1 MTDVTASALADALRD
16 RYTLERE
23 LGRGGMATVY
33 LAHDLRHDRDVALKL
48 LRPDLAA
55 VLGRERFLAEIRLT
69 AKLDH
74 PHILT
79 LIDSGESNGLLWY
92 VVPFIRGESLRQKVQ
107 REKQLPL
114 EEALTIAKQIGGALE
129 YAHHHGVIHRDLKPE
144 NILLHEGEA
153 MLADFGIA
161 LAVKEAG
168 GNRLTETGLS
178 LGTPQY
184 MSPEQATGNRQLDAR
199 SDVYSLGAVLYE
211 MLAGEPPHTGVTAQ
225 AVIAK
230 LMTERPTRL
239 RTVRDAVPEAVDDAV
254 ARALAKTPADRYAGA
269 AAFVAALA
277 APATATQGTKGIRR
291 RMVTLV
297 LSALG
302 VLGLAVLA
310 AKTMTTPSSGP
321 TTHRQVTFIGR
332 ASTPALSPDHG
343 WLAYV
348 ADNSLLVQDLRSPAP
363 AVSIASAP
371 RLLTVRWAPD
381 GSRLY
386 YLAADS
392 NGYAVHTVLPQGGAS
407 RRIAVGYLFAVAS
420 AGGVIYS
427 SLGSDSVVMFDA
439 TSGERRG
446 GFSLEPLANTVY
458 TLAISPDGRWL
469 AFAGVKASV
478 TYLGLC
484 RTDGSQARR
493 LVEGVPRAG
502 SIGWSTSGDAIYYL
516 RDLGNGANVAA
527 AGDLMKLRIS
537 RGNGE
542 PRGEPRVVLGGAFVQ
557 EFSISP
563 DGRQLAYT
571 KAPPQQKIWAM
582 TLSGPVAHPSVE
594 ARELTVGTSVY
605 GTPDISP
612 DGRWVAFAR
621 NDAGSGNLY
630 ITPFDHF
637 EPRPLTTSP
646 DDEWSPRWS
655 PDGRAI
661 AYAVRN
667 ARTPGILVADVAT
680 GRVRR
685 IANDGLAPLGVIA
698 WMPSGDEVVFPL
710 DLGNHYAIVSVTDGH
725 TDTLSSPDSVAGFHV
740 TVPSPDGH
748 RLAVN
753 VSSGLKSD
761 FWRLGSVERSGQLSR
776 LYDTGGHHT
785 WLTPMLWK
793 ADGWIYFLTSDAD
806 LYRVRAEGGKAAHL
820 VRLSQPC
827 SRWQT
832 ALDAEAHRLVCTV
845 SNTEPDIWLAD
856 NFDSEEN

>member
-1 MTDVTASALADALRD
+1 MHAS
-16 RYTLERE
+16 
-23 LGRGGMATVY
+23 
-33 LAHDLRHDRDVALKL
+33 
-48 LRPDLAA
+48 
-55 VLGRERFLAEIRLT
+55 
-69 AKLDH
+69 
-74 PHILT
+74 
-79 LIDSGESNGLLWY
+79 S
-92 VVPFIRGESLRQKVQ
+92 
-107 REKQLPL
+107 
-114 EEALTIAKQIGGALE
+114 EE
-129 YAHHHGVIHRDLKPE
+129 
-144 NILLHEGEA
+144 
-153 MLADFGIA
+153 
-161 LAVKEAG
+161 
-168 GNRLTETGLS
+168 
-178 LGTPQY
+178 
-184 MSPEQATGNRQLDAR
+184 
-199 SDVYSLGAVLYE
+199 
-211 MLAGEPPHTGVTAQ
+211 
-225 AVIAK
+225 
-230 LMTERPTRL
+230 RL
-239 RTVRDAVPEAVDDAV
+239 RTE
-254 ARALAKTPADRYAGA
+254 ARAGPSQTRAGHTLIFLFLPRAAETPYSSADE
-269 AAFVAALA
+269 
-277 APATATQGTKGIRR
+277 Q
-291 RMVTLV
+291 
-297 LSALG
+297 
-302 VLGLAVLA
+302 
-310 AKTMTTPSSGP
+310 
-321 TTHRQVTFIGR
+321 
-332 ASTPALSPDHG
+332 ASTRCRTG
-343 WLAYV
+343 
-348 ADNSLLVQDLRSPAP
+348 R
-363 AVSIASAP
+363 
-371 RLLTVRWAPD
+371 
-381 GSRLY
+381 
-386 YLAADS
+386 
-392 NGYAVHTVLPQGGAS
+392 
-407 RRIAVGYLFAVAS
+407 
-420 AGGVIYS
+420 S

-542 PRGEPRVVLGGAFVQ
+542 PRGEPRVLLGGAFVQ
-557 EFSISP
+557 EFSISR

-612 DGRWVAFAR
+612 NGRWVAFAR

-667 ARTPGILVADVAT
+667 ARTPGILIADVAT

-710 DLGNHYAIVSVTDGH
+710 DLGHHYAIVSVTDGH

-748 RLAVN
+748 RLAVM
-753 VSSGLKSD
+753 SSVRGC
-761 FWRLGSVERSGQLSR
+761 RSISCR
-776 LYDTGGHHT
+776 WED
-785 WLTPMLWK
+785 
-793 ADGWIYFLTSDAD
+793 
-806 LYRVRAEGGKAAHL
+806 RVCPAVAHL
-820 VRLSQPC
+820 EPEC
-827 SRWQT
+827 PKWSRW
-832 ALDAEAHRLVCTV
+832 DG
-845 SNTEPDIWLAD
+845 SG
-856 NFDSEEN
+856 

>member
-1 MTDVTASALADALRD
+1 VADTAGQLREALRD
-16 RYTLERE
+16 RYLLERE
-23 LGRGGMATVY
+23 LGQGGMATVY
-33 LAHDLRHDRDVALKL
+33 LAHDLKHDRDVALKI

-92 VVPFIRGESLRQKVQ
+92 VVPFIRGESLRQKLQ
-107 REKQLPL
+107 REKQLGV
-114 EEALTIAKQIGGALE
+114 EEALAITKQVAGALE
-129 YAHHHGVIHRDLKPE
+129 YAHQHGVIHRDLKPE

-184 MSPEQATGNRQLDAR
+184 MSPEQATGNRQLDGR

-211 MLAGEPPHTGVTAQ
+211 MLAGEPPHTGATAQ
-225 AVIAK
+225 VVIAK

-239 RTVRDAVPEAVDDAV
+239 RTIRESLPEQIDNAV
-254 ARALAKTPADRYAGA
+254 ARALAKVPADRFPTV
-269 AAFVAALA
+269 AAFAIALVTPASAARD
-277 APATATQGTKGIRR
+277 PKNIRR
-291 RMVTLV
+291 RAVTLV
-297 LSALG
+297 LSGLG
-302 VLGLAVLA
+302 VLGLATLA
-310 AKTMTTPSSGP
+310 ARSFMIRSLGA

-332 ASTPALSPDHG
+332 ASAPALSPDHQ

-348 ADNSLLVQDLRSPAP
+348 ADNSLFVQDLRSPAQP
-363 AVSIASAP
+363 VSIAVAP
-371 RLLTVRWAPD
+371 RLLRVRWAPD

-392 NGYAVHTVLPQGGAS
+392 SGYAVHTVLPQGGAS
-407 RRIAVGYLFAVAS
+407 RSIAVGYLFDVAS
-420 AGGVIYS
+420 TGGVIYS
-427 SLGSDSVVMFDA
+427 SLASDSVVVFEA
-439 TSGERRG
+439 TTGERRG
-446 GFSLEPLANTVY
+446 GFSLQPLANTISS
-458 TLAISPDGRWL
+458 LAISPDSRWL
-469 AFAGVKASV
+469 AFVGVKASV

-484 RTDGSQARR
+484 RTDGTQARR
-493 LVEGVPRAG
+493 LIEGVPRDG
-502 SIGWSTSGDAIYYL
+502 SISWSKSGDAIYYL

-527 AGDLMKLRIS
+527 AGDLMKLGIS
-537 RGNGE
+537 RGSGE
-542 PRGEPRVVLGGAFVQ
+542 PRGEPQVVLGGAFVQ
-557 EFSISP
+557 EFSVSP
-563 DGRQLAYT
+563 DGRHLAYT

-582 TLSGPVAHPSVE
+582 TLTGPASHPSVE
-594 ARELTVGTSVY
+594 AHELTAGTSVY

-621 NDAGSGNLY
+621 NDAGAGNLY

-667 ARTPGILVADVAT
+667 AQTPGILVADVAT

-685 IANDGLAPLGVIA
+685 VANDGLAPLGVIA
-698 WMPSGDEVVFPL
+698 WMPDAQEVVFPL
-710 DLGNHYAIVSVTDGH
+710 DLGNHYAIANVTDGR
-725 TDTLSSPDSVAGFHV
+725 TDTLVSPDSVAGFHL

-748 RLAVN
+748 HLAVN
-753 VSSGLKSD
+753 VSRGLKSN
-761 FWRLGSVERSGQLSR
+761 FWGLGSVERSGQLWR
-776 LYDTGGHHT
+776 WYDTGGHHT
-785 WLTPMLWK
+785 WLSPLLWK

-806 LYRVRAEGGKAAHL
+806 LYRVRAEGGTAAHV

-832 ALDAEAHRLVCTV
+832 ALDADARRLVCTV

-856 NFDSEEN
+856 NFDSEED